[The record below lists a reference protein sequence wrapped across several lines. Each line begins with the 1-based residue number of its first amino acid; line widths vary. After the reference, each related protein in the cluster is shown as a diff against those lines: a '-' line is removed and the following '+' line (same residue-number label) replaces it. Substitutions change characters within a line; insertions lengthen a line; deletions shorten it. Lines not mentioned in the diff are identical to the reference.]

1 MQNSEKNLEKE
12 KKKYVKEQ
20 LIKLG
25 FLSEDGINDYSE
37 NEISSLIYYLIEIKD
52 GEKELIKKKKKRE
65 KKRNNHFF
73 YSDLLNK
80 IGDSDIEFLK
90 DNLLR
95 KSNINCRSQEY
106 KYFKKYI
113 QNKYVEKLEI
123 LRSIIRINRSYS
135 KIPQNKFK
143 EKRSMYKKKSIQI
156 VDYINESSNDLTRPI
171 EILKFG
177 YIKLMVETIS
187 PKILD
192 AYYNFLNIK
201 LHLDSM
207 TQVIIYDLL
216 NEKFKKEVRDI
227 IYTEIFGF
235 LEDYYI
241 YLKKYFQKKSIRN
254 SDNIFFD
261 FFIFLTY
268 HDEIENLKE
277 KLKIKEE
284 ICKINYFDQI
294 KPLDKYTQFEYAIE
308 KSINNL
314 KQISSNYSN
323 RIFISN
329 FEEFPELFDLMDEN
343 GLIEVEKLKSFKKKD
358 LSKTKENEIIYE
370 KKKIKNNYDRIKEA
384 LLDFIKK
391 YPIIN
396 EKNLQILKASIN
408 AIENYE
414 TVIMPFR
421 KKLMTCV
428 LDPKLRY
435 SKIIV
440 RYLRTLITKGIY
452 YEKLIPEEFER
463 TLTLEKKILDVFI
476 EIFKNSSENDI
487 RKIWGDFSYKFYQ
500 TIERIYDRTPVYNF
514 FTENLYNKM
523 EH

>member
-52 GEKELIKKKKKRE
+52 GEKELIQKEKKRE

-241 YLKKYFQKKSIRN
+241 YLKK
-254 SDNIFFD
+254 
-261 FFIFLTY
+261 
-268 HDEIENLKE
+268 
-277 KLKIKEE
+277 
-284 ICKINYFDQI
+284 
-294 KPLDKYTQFEYAIE
+294 
-308 KSINNL
+308 
-314 KQISSNYSN
+314 
-323 RIFISN
+323 
-329 FEEFPELFDLMDEN
+329 
-343 GLIEVEKLKSFKKKD
+343 
-358 LSKTKENEIIYE
+358 
-370 KKKIKNNYDRIKEA
+370 
-384 LLDFIKK
+384 
-391 YPIIN
+391 
-396 EKNLQILKASIN
+396 
-408 AIENYE
+408 
-414 TVIMPFR
+414 
-421 KKLMTCV
+421 
-428 LDPKLRY
+428 
-435 SKIIV
+435 
-440 RYLRTLITKGIY
+440 
-452 YEKLIPEEFER
+452 
-463 TLTLEKKILDVFI
+463 
-476 EIFKNSSENDI
+476 
-487 RKIWGDFSYKFYQ
+487 
-500 TIERIYDRTPVYNF
+500 
-514 FTENLYNKM
+514 
-523 EH
+523 

>member
-1 MQNSEKNLEKE
+1 
-12 KKKYVKEQ
+12 
-20 LIKLG
+20 
-25 FLSEDGINDYSE
+25 
-37 NEISSLIYYLIEIKD
+37 
-52 GEKELIKKKKKRE
+52 
-65 KKRNNHFF
+65 
-73 YSDLLNK
+73 
-80 IGDSDIEFLK
+80 
-90 DNLLR
+90 
-95 KSNINCRSQEY
+95 
-106 KYFKKYI
+106 
-113 QNKYVEKLEI
+113 
-123 LRSIIRINRSYS
+123 
-135 KIPQNKFK
+135 
-143 EKRSMYKKKSIQI
+143 MYKKKSIQI

-329 FEEFPELFDLMDEN
+329 FE
-343 GLIEVEKLKSFKKKD
+343 
-358 LSKTKENEIIYE
+358 
-370 KKKIKNNYDRIKEA
+370 
-384 LLDFIKK
+384 
-391 YPIIN
+391 
-396 EKNLQILKASIN
+396 
-408 AIENYE
+408 
-414 TVIMPFR
+414 
-421 KKLMTCV
+421 
-428 LDPKLRY
+428 
-435 SKIIV
+435 
-440 RYLRTLITKGIY
+440 
-452 YEKLIPEEFER
+452 
-463 TLTLEKKILDVFI
+463 
-476 EIFKNSSENDI
+476 
-487 RKIWGDFSYKFYQ
+487 
-500 TIERIYDRTPVYNF
+500 
-514 FTENLYNKM
+514 
-523 EH
+523 